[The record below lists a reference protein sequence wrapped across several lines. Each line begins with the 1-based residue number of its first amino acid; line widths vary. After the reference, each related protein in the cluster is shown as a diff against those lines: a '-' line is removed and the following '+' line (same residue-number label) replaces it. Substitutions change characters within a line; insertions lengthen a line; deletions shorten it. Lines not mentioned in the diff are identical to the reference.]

1 MSSREDFVIRPATMG
16 DAAILTDFGAAMFE
30 QAFGAMNTPE
40 DMREYL
46 ASAFFPEKQRAELA
60 DASRA
65 TFFAVDGDGAPIGY
79 VMLRRDSTGP
89 GVVAKSP
96 GELQRIYV
104 EKSWQRRGVGDAL
117 MSKCVEQA
125 TAWSCDVLWLGVWQE
140 NPRAIA
146 FYQREGFATVG
157 VQTFQVGQDLQH
169 DFVMA
174 RPL

>member
-1 MSSREDFVIRPATMG
+1 MSSREDFAIRPATVS
-16 DAAILTDFGAAMFE
+16 DAAMLSDFGAAMFE
-30 QAFGAMNTPE
+30 QAFGAVNTPE
-40 DMREYL
+40 DMRDYL

-65 TFFAVDGDGAPIGY
+65 TFIAVEGGGAPIGY
-79 VMLRRDSTGP
+79 AMLRRDSTGP

-96 GELQRIYV
+96 GELQRIYAD
-104 EKSWQRRGVGDAL
+104 KRWHGQGVGDAL
-117 MSKCVEQA
+117 LSRCVEQA
-125 TAWSCDVLWLGVWQE
+125 NAWNCDVLWLGVWQE

-146 FYQREGFATVG
+146 FYRRSGFVTVG
-157 VQTFQVGQDLQH
+157 VQTFTVGRDVQH